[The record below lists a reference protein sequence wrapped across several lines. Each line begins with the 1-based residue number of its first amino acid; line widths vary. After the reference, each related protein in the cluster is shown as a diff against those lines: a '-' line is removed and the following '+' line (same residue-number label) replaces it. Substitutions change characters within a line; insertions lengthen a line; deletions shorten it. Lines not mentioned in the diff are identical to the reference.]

1 MIICLSALALQHAG
15 IVSKVY
21 PTSHPMAAVIVPYS
35 TCDLEHPELD
45 KQKKMYEW
53 MVLKKASKSQYFRW
67 HLSEYQKR
75 CFFTLIYSS
84 DCYLS

>member
-35 TCDLEHPELD
+35 TCDPEHPELD

-53 MVLKKASKSQYFRW
+53 MV
-67 HLSEYQKR
+67 
-75 CFFTLIYSS
+75 
-84 DCYLS
+84 